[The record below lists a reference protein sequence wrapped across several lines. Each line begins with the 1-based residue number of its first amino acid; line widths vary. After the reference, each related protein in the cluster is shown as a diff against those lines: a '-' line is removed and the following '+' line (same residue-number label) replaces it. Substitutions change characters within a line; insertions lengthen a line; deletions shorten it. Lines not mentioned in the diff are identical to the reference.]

1 MKPFIGLLK
10 KEMLISRFWYCTW
23 LVILLLGLTASTI
36 IAFRIE
42 EPTAII
48 PITTLFMPSHIFFMP
63 VMIGALLRLEGK
75 TQLWLYNPQ
84 SSMKLLLAKL
94 TTAFIF
100 QIISQL
106 IVIAY
111 TVLMTSF
118 LSTRGVEINISITA
132 ITLTY
137 LAMLAIALYFSIW
150 VTFLWTLY
158 HSLGRYPAWR
168 NYRWLA
174 VALTVIS
181 FNVFEALLI
190 RFNIMKDHLFGWSTT
205 MEAMI
210 SIRYDKGVGWSMD
223 TLEISVPIL
232 PILLYGVLAI
242 LLFFAATK
250 LLDKKVE
257 V

>member
-1 MKPFIGLLK
+1 
-10 KEMLISRFWYCTW
+10 
-23 LVILLLGLTASTI
+23 
-36 IAFRIE
+36 
-42 EPTAII
+42 
-48 PITTLFMPSHIFFMP
+48 
-63 VMIGALLRLEGK
+63 
-75 TQLWLYNPQ
+75 
-84 SSMKLLLAKL
+84 
-94 TTAFIF
+94 
-100 QIISQL
+100 
-106 IVIAY
+106 
-111 TVLMTSF
+111 
-118 LSTRGVEINISITA
+118 
-132 ITLTY
+132 
-137 LAMLAIALYFSIW
+137 
-150 VTFLWTLY
+150 
-158 HSLGRYPAWR
+158 SLGRYPAWR

-190 RFNIMKDHLFGWSTT
+190 RFNIMKDHLLGWSTT
-205 MEAMI
+205 MEAMM